1 MTPQQQKQFLTV
13 LARTGKVD
21 RAAARC
27 GVPRSTVYRY
37 RERDAAFAQQWD
49 DSLGHRPRRP
59 ASASVTLAS
68 QPGRLLCVEDL
79 TPEQRRKA
87 REFLASLAE
96 VPPGTA
102 AQLAQAALERWL
114 AGEPWRQLDEG
125 VLHELRRLS
134 PRAADDYAARHPANE
149 LPTVLGESPGE

>member
-1 MTPQQQKQFLTV
+1 MTPQQQKQFLAV

-21 RAAARC
+21 RAAARA

-37 RERDAAFAQQWD
+37 RTRDAAFAKAWD
-49 DSLGHRPRRP
+49 TTLGDCPRRP
-59 ASASVTLAS
+59 ASAPVTLAS
-68 QPGRLLCVEDL
+68 PPGRLLNVEDL

-87 REFLASLAE
+87 RDFLASLAE

-114 AGEPWRQLDEG
+114 AGESWRPLDEG
-125 VLHELRRLS
+125 VVHELRHLS

-149 LPTVLGESPGE
+149 LPTVLGDDGM